1 MKTLRR
7 TAAAALPVALLIVA
21 AAALAGWGLRRTREG
36 PREIRFIFP
45 PSAPTTTAIA
55 DLRACTTIE
64 EAMLFKVM
72 GVVRNLSP
80 EPLRYPTVQVV
91 FLDGQGSVLDRS
103 QGCIVPEVLESQHSG
118 RFVLATQPNRNIA
131 AISVALSDP
140 EGAPLLASY
149 SLRDP
154 AQGFVEP

>member
-36 PREIRFIFP
+36 PREIRFLFP
-45 PSAPTTTAIA
+45 PAAPATTAIA

-80 EPLRYPTVQVV
+80 EPLRYPTVHVA
-91 FLDGQGSVLDRS
+91 FLDGHGAVLDRS
-103 QGCIVPEVLESQHSG
+103 QGCIVPEVLESQHGG
-118 RFVLATQPNRNIA
+118 RFVLATRPNRSIA
-131 AISVALSDP
+131 AISISLADP
-140 EGAPLLASY
+140 EGAPLRTDY